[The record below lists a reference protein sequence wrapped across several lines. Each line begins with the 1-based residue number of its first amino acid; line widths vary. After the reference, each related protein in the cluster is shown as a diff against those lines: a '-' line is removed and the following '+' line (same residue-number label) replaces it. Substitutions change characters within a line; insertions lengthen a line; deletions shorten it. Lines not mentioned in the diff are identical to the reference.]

1 MSREIDSREI
11 ENYREKHSVDVY
23 LNYFYFFWGILKI
36 QSQQQN
42 NTKQEHYWRHG
53 DKFFLWTGDTKAV
66 GQTSLSQSSARH
78 SRQWKSDIVSH
89 KLLKRQWVK
98 TRLPTQ
104 YLDSWVSVICVAGE
118 WWRQDVSLSSHWQAR
133 MRILN
138 LIGDV
143 VHFWHRQQVKDLAG
157 N

>member
-1 MSREIDSREI
+1 MSRER
-11 ENYREKHSVDVY
+11 ENYSEKHSVDIY
-23 LNYFYFFWGILKI
+23 LNYFYFFLRSFENTTTTISKK
-36 QSQQQN
+36 QN
-42 NTKQEHYWRHG
+42 NTKQEHYWGHG

-66 GQTSLSQSSARH
+66 GQTDLSQSSARH

-89 KLLKRQWVK
+89 KWLKRQWVK
-98 TRLPTQ
+98 TRQPTQ
-104 YLDSWVSVICVAGE
+104 YLESCESVLCVAGE
-118 WWRQDVSLSSHWQAR
+118 RRRHDVSLSSHWQAR

-143 VHFWHRQQVKDLAG
+143 VHFWHGQQVKDLAG